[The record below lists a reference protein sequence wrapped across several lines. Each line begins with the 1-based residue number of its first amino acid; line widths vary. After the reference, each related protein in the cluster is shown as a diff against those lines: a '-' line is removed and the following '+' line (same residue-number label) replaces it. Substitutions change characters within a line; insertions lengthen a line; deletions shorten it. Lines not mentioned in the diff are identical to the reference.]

1 MVLWKWPQLFLVQ
14 SLVLHTVLAN
24 PNLRNYFSRTII
36 HWRREHLPWSQ
47 LNLLFISFRSILF
60 WVLLHSILTCS
71 NAAHVGYP
79 RPEDLMEED
88 DVHVITTEPKVD
100 YQSVGTTPSTDK
112 DKIEDWTS
120 VWCMCKGRNQGS
132 IKSNVQS
139 RSMIGKY
146 SYDVIISD
154 LLFWNYYTDYHKPK
168 N

>member
-88 DVHVITTEPKVD
+88 DVHVITTEPKAD